1 MKISGDDVGI
11 SAAVADEKM
20 IASDEALS
28 DGVQA
33 SVVNEIVI
41 VSDVAVPDE
50 PTTTESSMES
60 ETAPVSV
67 EELQHLA
74 GDSDIKACSCELYL
88 HFIHFVNL
96 NMNANLRDLEEY
108 QTI

>member
-1 MKISGDDVGI
+1 MKIPGDGVGV
-11 SAAVADEKM
+11 SASVADES

-28 DGVQA
+28 DGVHTA
-33 SVVNEIVI
+33 VAGEIVI

-50 PTTTESSMES
+50 PTTTEASIDS

-74 GDSDIKACSCELYL
+74 GDSDIKAWSC
-88 HFIHFVNL
+88 
-96 NMNANLRDLEEY
+96 
-108 QTI
+108 